1 MKDLDDNTYN
11 TISAIFSTSA
21 GLLAV
26 STALMVFVPGFGQQA
41 IKNAGKFSAESER
54 RTYRFLLGGFGL
66 ATFMFFL
73 STIFGLFG
81 LLWPSTGMISALV
94 AFLFIGIAAL
104 GFTAAYF
111 TDRAVRAIK

>member
-1 MKDLDDNTYN
+1 MDDNTYN
-11 TISAIFSTSA
+11 IISSIFSTSA

-41 IKNAGKFSAESER
+41 IKSAGKFSAESER
-54 RTYRFLLGGFGL
+54 RIYRILLGGFGL

-81 LLWPSTGMISALV
+81 LLWPSIGMINALV
-94 AFLFIGIAAL
+94 AFLFLGIAAL
-104 GFTAAYF
+104 AVTAAYF
-111 TDRAVRAIK
+111 MDRAVRAI